1 MGRKQTRAWKYVSF
15 CFTSLSFLILFNCA
29 TIQDISQRREAREYL
44 RRGDTLLFQK
54 DYEGALREYQRV
66 LSVSSCR
73 PEKAN
78 ALFNM
83 GLIFVH
89 FGYPKKNYDE
99 SLDLFVRIL
108 NEYSDSPLVEQAR
121 IWVGVLQEYEKLDR
135 VLKRL
140 GKSRRTD
147 TRIEEPVAARENL
160 LRAQKL
166 LGQGDYEGSINESQ
180 KVLSTS
186 ARRPPEDEA
195 LLNLGLIYAHPG
207 NPKKDYGK
215 SLEFFRRL
223 IRNYPGGVL
232 AEQAKIWVE
241 VLEENEELNW
251 VIQRLKQVDIEIE
264 ERKREKA
271 K

>member
-1 MGRKQTRAWKYVSF
+1 
-15 CFTSLSFLILFNCA
+15 
-29 TIQDISQRREAREYL
+29 
-44 RRGDTLLFQK
+44 
-54 DYEGALREYQRV
+54 
-66 LSVSSCR
+66 
-73 PEKAN
+73 
-78 ALFNM
+78 M